1 LNFAIAPSRR
11 WNGITYVEKKD
22 IRMLY
27 VDLPTRPEFLALR
40 EKRADACV
48 SIYVETTPLSQHV
61 DASRTQMA
69 NLFKTGREQLE
80 AAGFDKRRMATLTE
94 LIDDEFW
101 RLQANSLAVFATPDT
116 LQTFRLANRLSPM
129 VRVSDRLHLNPLLRA
144 ITFPHVA
151 YVLAASEN
159 AVRLIEVLPDLA
171 PSQVKVP
178 GLPRDAAS
186 AVGKSTLND
195 RGPSGRIHGTE
206 GQNVRLRQYVR
217 QIDAALRPILA
228 GRDTPLILA
237 AADRLASIYR
247 SVNSYPNLLADHIAS
262 ATDRTTDAELGDAA
276 RAILDQANA
285 QEIAKLRALYEQRAG
300 MNRAT
305 TDLSDASRA
314 ASHGAIETLL
324 VDIGSDV
331 PGLVDETTG
340 AVSFAEGP
348 SALTYDVVDE
358 VAARALSTGARVLGV
373 RKADLP
379 GDGVLAA
386 ILRFAA

>member
-1 LNFAIAPSRR
+1 
-11 WNGITYVEKKD
+11 
-22 IRMLY
+22 MLY

-94 LIDDEFW
+94 LIDDLSDDDEFW

-247 SVNSYPNLLADHIAS
+247 SVNSYPNLLADYIAS

>member
-1 LNFAIAPSRR
+1 
-11 WNGITYVEKKD
+11 
-22 IRMLY
+22 MLY
-27 VDLPTRPEFLALR
+27 IDLPTRPEFLALR

-61 DASRTQMA
+61 DASRTQLS
-69 NLFKTGREQLE
+69 NLFTIGREQLE
-80 AAGFDKRRMATLTE
+80 ADGFDKRRMAA
-94 LIDDEFW
+94 LIEHIEDLSGDEEFW
-101 RLQANSLAVFATPDT
+101 RLQANSLAVLATPDS
-116 LQTFRLANRLSPM
+116 LQTFRLANRLSSM
-129 VRVSDRLHLNPLLRA
+129 VRVSDRFHLNPLLRA
-144 ITFPHVA
+144 ITFPHTA

-159 AVRLIEVLPDLA
+159 TARLIEILPDLA

-186 AVGKSTLND
+186 AVKKSTLND
-195 RGPSGRIHGTE
+195 RGHSSRIHGTE
-206 GQNVRLRQYVR
+206 GQNVRLRQYAR

-228 GRDTPLILA
+228 GRDSPLILA

-247 SVNSYPNLLADHIAS
+247 SVNSYPNLLADHVAS
-262 ATDRTTDAELGDAA
+262 TTDRTNDAELGEAA

-285 QEIAKLRALYEQRAG
+285 QEIEKLRALYEKRVA

-305 TDLSDASRA
+305 TDLSDAARA
-314 ASHGAIETLL
+314 ASYGAIETLL
-324 VDIGSDV
+324 VDIDSDV

-340 AVSFAEGP
+340 AVSLAKGP
-348 SALTYDVVDE
+348 SASTYDVVDE
-358 VAARALSTGARVLGV
+358 IAARALSTGARILGV